1 MLMEAVAMHEDEG
14 EDSRYPS
21 GFRGYLVQ
29 RWPLGKDWRPQQ
41 MPAGSGL
48 RRDYYQLHEK
58 RRDGGVPP
66 LLQSVVQDLD
76 KWAEPRAQ
84 QLAGTNF
91 PATAEEVGAI
101 VSQLHN
107 SSNRETRQKMAVL
120 HFFQFREVYPD
131 LPDWCDEQALSERN
145 AYRYCNDAVAWV
157 WKYLVARHRGFH
169 VTGLAGPRRP
179 NSDSPSVT

>member
-1 MLMEAVAMHEDEG
+1 MLMEAVAMTNED
-14 EDSRYPS
+14 EDSRYPG
-21 GFRGYLVQ
+21 GFRAYLIE
-29 RWPLGKDWRPQQ
+29 RWPLGKRWRPKEPLQE
-41 MPAGSGL
+41 SGL
-48 RRDYYQLHEK
+48 RREYYQLHEK

-66 LLQSVVQDLD
+66 LFQHVMQDLD
-76 KWAEPRAQ
+76 KWAAPRAQ
-84 QLAGTNF
+84 QLAGTDF
-91 PATAEEVGAI
+91 EADAEEVGAVI
-101 VSQLHN
+101 AQLHN

-169 VTGLAGPRRP
+169 VTGLSGPRHP
-179 NSDSPSVT
+179 NSGNPSVTS